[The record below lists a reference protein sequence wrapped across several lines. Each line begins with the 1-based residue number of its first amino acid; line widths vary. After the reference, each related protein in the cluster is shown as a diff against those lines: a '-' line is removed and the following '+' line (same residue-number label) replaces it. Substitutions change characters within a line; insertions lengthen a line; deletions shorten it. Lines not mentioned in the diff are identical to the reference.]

1 MALELAEVVA
11 QLVQAVGAL
20 GELEGCQDSVVDLP
34 GRPAAD
40 VSSAMQQ
47 DFEQADDA
55 RVVDFDAGVA
65 HGADGDRQ
73 GDAL

>member
-1 MALELAEVVA
+1 M
-11 QLVQAVGAL
+11 
-20 GELEGCQDSVVDLP
+20 EGCEDRVVDLL

-55 RVVDFDAGVA
+55 DIGF
-65 HGADGDRQ
+65 
-73 GDAL
+73 